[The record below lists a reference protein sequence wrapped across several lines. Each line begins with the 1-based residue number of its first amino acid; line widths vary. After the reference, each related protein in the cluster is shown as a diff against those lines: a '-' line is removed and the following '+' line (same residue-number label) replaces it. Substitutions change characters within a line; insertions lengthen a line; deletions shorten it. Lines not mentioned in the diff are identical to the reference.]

1 MKKYLILLILLF
13 VFVPPAQALHTW
25 NVYVDPDAGG
35 ANDGGRDGGDPN
47 DPTQAANWTDAYLSL
62 EGAFAGEAQDLTS
75 TDRVIKFMCRSSSG
89 GDDTAKVGADDF
101 TTDATRYVWVYG
113 YDFPTDG
120 ILDATKYNLYNNDA
134 QSEMVDCREENIV
147 WENIQFR
154 IVQTSTNSRY
164 GIGIYV
170 VEAGNLVTIKNCIIQ
185 GNCTSTGAAYGIQ
198 INDADAN
205 VNIYNTIVYDFE
217 SATDP
222 HTDFRGINIIAS
234 TAVNIWNSTIE
245 GCNYGI
251 NGVFTIKNSAVF
263 NNADDFNGTPTADYN
278 ATDDDDDRGTNGV
291 DLNKNASGEWT
302 ASFTNYGT
310 NTYSVKDASAPIYNV
325 GTDDPGG
332 AAQDGDDITG
342 FARTST
348 WDIGAFEWDDSGS
361 GDPGGQGSDSGGIKY
376 GFKNGGGKD
385 GGKQN

>member
-1 MKKYLILLILLF
+1 MKNIIILFMLLF
-13 VFVPPAQALHTW
+13 CASIANGLSTTIR
-25 NVYVDPDAGG
+25 YVDPAASGG
-35 ANDGGRDGGDPN
+35 GTGVDWAN
-47 DPTQAANWTDAYLSL
+47 AY
-62 EGAFAGEAQDLTS
+62 TS
-75 TDRVIKFMCRSSSG
+75 TNAALAAATKDLVSADLVWKLVCRSDSANKDTTKIST
-89 GDDTAKVGADDF
+89 GDAF
-101 TTDATRYVWVYG
+101 TVDATRHLWIYG
-113 YDFPTDG
+113 DDFPADG
-120 ILDATKYNLYNNDA
+120 VWDDNAYTIFNDDANGE
-134 QSEMVDCREENIV
+134 QVDMREEHTV
-147 WENIQFR
+147 WENIQFE
-154 IVQTSTNSRY
+154 VKQTSTNTRH
-164 GIGIYV
+164 GMGIYV
-170 VEAGNLVTIKNCIIQ
+170 QAAGNLNTIKNCIFK

-222 HTDFRGINIIAS
+222 HTDFRGINIVAS

-245 GCNYGI
+245 GCNIGI

-291 DLNKNASGEWT
+291 DLNENASGEWT